1 VDRRAPE
8 GGGALTPLT
17 NYVDVPWA
25 DGVAWNYAAIRPT
38 TYRLGQSPSNATL
51 ENFTMLDDD
60 GKPISAATI
69 ENDNFL
75 WFENFGSS
83 CGGSGVSSAEELN
96 QTQARAR
103 ISTTAA
109 HRQRLTER

>member
-1 VDRRAPE
+1 MDRRAPE

-60 GKPISAATI
+60 GNPISAATI

-75 WFENFGSS
+75 WFENSGSS
-83 CGGSGVSSAEELN
+83 CGGNGVSPC
-96 QTQARAR
+96 
-103 ISTTAA
+103 
-109 HRQRLTER
+109 

>member
-69 ENDNFL
+69 ETTTFC
-75 WFENFGSS
+75 GSKILDHPAAAAAS
-83 CGGSGVSSAEELN
+83 RLLRNSTKPRHALASPQPQPIASA
-96 QTQARAR
+96 
-103 ISTTAA
+103 
-109 HRQRLTER
+109 